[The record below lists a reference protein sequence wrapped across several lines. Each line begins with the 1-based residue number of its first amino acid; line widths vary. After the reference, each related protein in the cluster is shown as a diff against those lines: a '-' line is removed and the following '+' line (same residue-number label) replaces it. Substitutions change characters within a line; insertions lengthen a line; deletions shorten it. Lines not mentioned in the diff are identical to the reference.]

1 MHRLDEFQR
10 LSAEWQEAKQATA
23 MAQMALDLKISS
35 FLSGFGA
42 PPTIDEQDLV
52 DNLRAKERELRG
64 YMDEFVFSCITGETE
79 VSGVITSLF
88 PPAETRPST

>member
-1 MHRLDEFQR
+1 MHKIDEFQR

-23 MAQMALDLKISS
+23 MAQMTLDLKISS

-64 YMDEFVFSCITGETE
+64 YMDEFVFSCITGEAE
-79 VSGVITSLF
+79 VGGVIASLF
-88 PPAETRPST
+88 PPAETRSST